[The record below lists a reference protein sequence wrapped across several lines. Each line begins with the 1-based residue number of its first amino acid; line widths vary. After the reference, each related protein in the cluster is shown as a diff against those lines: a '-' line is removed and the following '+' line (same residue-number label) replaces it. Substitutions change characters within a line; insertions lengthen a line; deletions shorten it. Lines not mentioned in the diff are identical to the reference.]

1 MNIITTWLTKQNW
14 SWDMIDGASYLDAWY
29 EP

>member
-1 MNIITTWLTKQNW
+1 MNIKTWLTKQNW